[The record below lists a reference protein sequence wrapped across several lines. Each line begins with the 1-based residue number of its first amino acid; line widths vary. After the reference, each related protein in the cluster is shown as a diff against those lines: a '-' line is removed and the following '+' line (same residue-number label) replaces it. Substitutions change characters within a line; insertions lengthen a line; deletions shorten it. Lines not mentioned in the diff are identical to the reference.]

1 MNASAILPD
10 KGEMI
15 ACVDTRTRGPLM
27 AHLPIPF
34 NVPFRTETEGRHMN
48 QLLASSGFGGDG
60 PFARR
65 CQAEIERFCGS
76 GKAYL
81 TTSCTA
87 ALEMAAM
94 LVNLGPGDD
103 FLVPSYTFVAS
114 ASAFMRNGARPIFVE
129 VDEATMMIDLDDAR
143 RRLTP
148 ATKAIVP
155 VHYAGIPCDI
165 EGVMAFAAEHNLLVI
180 EDAAQGY
187 DARLDGRHLGTFGVA
202 GTFSF
207 HETKNLHCG
216 LGGALLV
223 NDPALID
230 RADALWQRGTDRT
243 RMLRGAVDK
252 YTWITVGSSFYPTE
266 FQAAYLL
273 DQLEHAA
280 TSTGARAR
288 VEAEYREGLREL
300 LQGGRLRAQ
309 ELNPRATSNHH
320 CFYVLLPTNE
330 EREGLRIWL
339 QERRISAYT
348 HYVPLHSSPMGLSL
362 GNRVD
367 DLVRTEELA
376 GRLLRLPMYAS
387 MTTEETA
394 VVCQA
399 INDWAARWHLP
410 G

>member
-1 MNASAILPD
+1 
-10 KGEMI
+10 
-15 ACVDTRTRGPLM
+15 M
-27 AHLPIPF
+27 ANSPIPF
-34 NVPFRTETEGRHMN
+34 NVPFRTETEGRYMN
-48 QLLASSGFGGDG
+48 QLLAGSGFGGDG

-65 CQAEIERFCGS
+65 CQTEIERFCGS

-94 LVNLGPGDD
+94 LVNLGPGDE
-103 FLVPSYTFVAS
+103 FIVPSYTFVAS
-114 ASAFMRNGARPIFVE
+114 ASAFMRTGARPVFVE
-129 VDEATMMIDLDDAR
+129 VDEATMMIDLDDVR
-143 RRLTP
+143 RRITP
-148 ATKAIVP
+148 ATRAIIP

-165 EGVMAFAAEHNLLVI
+165 EGVMALAREHGLLVI

-187 DARLDGRHLGTFGVA
+187 DARLGGQHLGTFGVA

-273 DQLEHAA
+273 DQLEHARA
-280 TSTGARAR
+280 STEARAR
-288 VEAEYREGLREL
+288 VEREYRAGLSDL
-300 LQGGRLRAQ
+300 LQGGRMQAQ
-309 ELNPRATSNHH
+309 ARHPRAESNHH
-320 CFYVLLPTNE
+320 CFYVLLPDNAQ
-330 EREGLRIWL
+330 RESLRVWL
-339 QERRISAYT
+339 QEQKISAYT

-362 GNRVD
+362 GNRVN
-367 DLVRTEELA
+367 DLPRTEELA
-376 GRLLRLPMYAS
+376 GRLLRLPMFAS
-387 MTTEETA
+387 MTTEQTDI
-394 VVCQA
+394 VCDA
-399 INDWAARWHLP
+399 IRRWASL
-410 G
+410 